1 MTSIEFLD
9 EFLTKFLVYLIFENK
24 VSCRHSEAGY
34 HITAGGKEIAMIEW
48 EPPKDKEYSKEPV
61 VWLGREKL
69 IGMRYLILAEAA
81 QVIIQQK
88 IDMENDG
95 LKKINEYMLNWHQE
109 EREMRAD
116 AALRD
121 IKKKYS
127 EKRCSS
133 CAYCAG

>member
-48 EPPKDKEYSKEPV
+48 KPPKDKEYSKEPV

-127 EKRCSS
+127 ELIN
-133 CAYCAG
+133 

>member
-127 EKRCSS
+127 ELIN
-133 CAYCAG
+133 